1 MKRKKVVVIG
11 SGVGGSGVAA
21 LLQHRGFDVTVLEKN
36 KFYGGKCH
44 SFDREGFVVDAG
56 VHMYSR
62 GPGGNLM
69 AISDEVGAGIKWL
82 INDPSIAMR
91 IGDQFTMAPRMKGL
105 GAFLGQSKM
114 AYIASMI
121 KIGNVKGA
129 LADGPS
135 AKRVK
140 GLSNALYKT
149 LKMDD
154 GFFPALKLVRN
165 LVDCN
170 DVLISDLD
178 EISLRDFLYTFTDNV
193 LINQMMAYISMILT
207 CTTYDRVSA
216 GEVLWCVIK
225 QFKSNTLGV
234 PEGGARALPGN
245 YLKCVIRDGGQLV
258 LGAKVKKIKVK
269 DGKVKSVVT
278 EDKTEY
284 EADYII
290 SNAGIKLTAAMVGEK
305 NLPADYVKMVNG
317 LEYSYSF
324 ITLKYGI
331 SGKPVF
337 NHGAPC
343 FFNVP
348 NMDPAAMYDYLKT
361 GQAPEDPHLFVPM
374 QSEWDPTAAPL
385 GKQIVIVGVLG
396 PVTATKQDAEH
407 CSKILDRAEDKFES
421 LFPGFSKN
429 AEWKMRTDNS
439 YYSKLTGKPTA
450 DCIGLAQ
457 IVGQAGAQKPSVE
470 MPVKGLYLVGCDAG
484 ARGVGTDQAAG
495 SAIHVA
501 GMIPYFGE

>member
-1 MKRKKVVVIG
+1 MEKKKVVVIG
-11 SGVGGSGVAA
+11 SGVGGSGIAA

-44 SFDREGFVVDAG
+44 SFDHEGFVVDAG

-69 AISDEVGAGIKWL
+69 AINDEVDAGIKWL
-82 INDPSIAMR
+82 LNDPTVAMR

-105 GAFLGQSKM
+105 SAVLGQAKM
-114 AYIASMI
+114 GYVMSMM
-121 KIGNVKGA
+121 KLGNAKGA
-129 LADGPS
+129 LAAGPS
-135 AKRVK
+135 TKRIK

-154 GFFPALKLVRN
+154 GLIPAFKLISN
-165 LVDCN
+165 LLLCN
-170 DVLISDLD
+170 EMLISDLD
-178 EISLRDFLYTFTDNV
+178 DMSLRDFIYTFSDNV
-193 LINQMMAYISMILT
+193 FLNQMMAYISMILT

-245 YLKCVIRDGGQLV
+245 YLKCVIRDGGKLV
-258 LGAKVKKIKVK
+258 LDAKVKKIKVK

-284 EADYII
+284 EADYVI

-305 NLPADYVKMVNG
+305 SLPADYVKMVKG

-324 ITLKYGI
+324 ITLKYGL
-331 SGKPVF
+331 SRKSVF

-348 NMDPAAMYDYLKT
+348 NLDPGTMYDYLKT

-385 GKQIVIVGVLG
+385 GKQMVIVGVLG
-396 PVTATKQDAEH
+396 PVTSTKEDVEH
-407 CSKILDRAEDKFES
+407 CSKILDRAEEKFES
-421 LFPGFSKN
+421 VFPGFSKN
-429 AEWKMRTDNS
+429 AEWTMRTDNS

-457 IVGQAGAQKPSVE
+457 IVEQAGARKPSAE
-470 MPVKGLYLVGCDAG
+470 MPVEGLYLVGCDAG

-501 GMIPYFGE
+501 NMIPYF